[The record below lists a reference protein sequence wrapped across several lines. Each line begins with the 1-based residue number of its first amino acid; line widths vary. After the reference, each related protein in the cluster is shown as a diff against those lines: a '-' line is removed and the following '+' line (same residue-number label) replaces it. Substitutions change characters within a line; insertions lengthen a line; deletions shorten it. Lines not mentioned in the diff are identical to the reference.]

1 MAKRLAI
8 VALVVGLVAGPP
20 VWLGR
25 SAAPISL
32 GEPRITA
39 VDQSGYRIEVPLTLP
54 EEIGEASLQVR
65 VVHPEPSGLSF
76 SRSQISFSIKQ
87 IKDVELE
94 VRAPGI
100 LVNRVLPGRQMQGL
114 ALRFTADRLAGEYQR
129 GVASGAPL
137 AERAASLHLAREAYQ
152 ALSPYDP
159 AYAAAQLAALGPA
172 ATEEMRRGAATA
184 RNGMTAAGSGTAA
197 MAQAGETASSGAAP
211 VAASTKPRHPCSPS
225 QPGRASGVVSGDV
238 FGPVPGGETL
248 FNVGRQLGIPE
259 ADLSKA
265 AVALWRMN
273 REKFID
279 GNIHRLRA
287 GERLAVGQVRE
298 RMAGISHRVA
308 RKIIDEQARTL
319 TAPDEQQR
327 APGRDARSRA
337 GGAGEGAPALLAL
350 VREAAAPAQAEMA
363 SAAQPSPG
371 APREGAS
378 SASRGAPVAAAV
390 APAAAAAALQG
401 EQGERILQQLASLSE
416 TSNSIAKE
424 VRAVRQVLSRQQGD
438 DQRARGSRSTS
449 LLGSL
454 GGGNAQAP
462 AWVAWAILALENL
475 LLVILAL
482 MLLRRRR
489 PPAVA

>member
-1 MAKRLAI
+1 MAKRLGIA
-8 VALVVGLVAGPP
+8 ALVVGLVAGPP

-25 SAAPISL
+25 SAAPMRL
-32 GEPRITA
+32 GEPSITA
-39 VDQSGYRIEVPLTLP
+39 VDQSGYRIQVPLTLP
-54 EEIGEASLQVR
+54 EELGDASLEVR
-65 VVHPEPSGLSF
+65 VVQPEPRGLSF
-76 SRSQISFSIKQ
+76 TPSQISFTIKE

-94 VRAPGI
+94 VRAPGV
-100 LVNRVLPGRQMQGL
+100 LVNRVFPVKQMQGL

-129 GVASGAPL
+129 SVASGAPL

-152 ALSPYDP
+152 ELSPYDP
-159 AYAAAQLAALGPA
+159 AYAAAKLAALGPA
-172 ATEEMRRGAATA
+172 EAGEPRSGEATA
-184 RNGMTAAGSGTAA
+184 GNGMTASGSGTAA
-197 MAQAGETASSGAAP
+197 MAQAGETAGSGAAP
-211 VAASTKPRHPCSPS
+211 VAASQDPRSPS
-225 QPGRASGVVSGDV
+225 QSGRASGAASADD
-238 FGPVPGGETL
+238 FGPVAGGETL
-248 FNVGRQLGIPE
+248 FNVGRRLGIPE

-273 REKFID
+273 REKFVD

-298 RMAGISHRVA
+298 RMAGISHREA
-308 RKIIDEQARTL
+308 RKIIEQQATTL
-319 TAPDEQQR
+319 TAPDEQQG

-337 GGAGEGAPALLAL
+337 GGAGNGAPALLAL
-350 VREAAAPAQAEMA
+350 VREAAAPGQVEMA

-371 APREGAS
+371 APQEGTS
-378 SASRGAPVAAAV
+378 SASRE
-390 APAAAAAALQG
+390 APAAAAAPTAATAVLQG
-401 EQGERILQQLASLSE
+401 EQGERILQHLASLSE

-424 VRAVRQVLSRQQGD
+424 VQAVRQAVLRQQAD
-438 DQRARGSRSTS
+438 SQRAGGRRSTS
-449 LLGSL
+449 FLGSL
-454 GGGNAQAP
+454 GGGDGQAP